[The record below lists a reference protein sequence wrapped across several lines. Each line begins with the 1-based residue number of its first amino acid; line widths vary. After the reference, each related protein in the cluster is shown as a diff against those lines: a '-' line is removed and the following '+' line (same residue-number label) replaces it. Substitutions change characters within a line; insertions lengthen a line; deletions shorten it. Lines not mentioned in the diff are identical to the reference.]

1 MAEEKLKG
9 EDGKTCFA
17 PAANGMQIAFYA
29 LTQGLF
35 ATQMVDDGTQ
45 KWRRQ
50 RQQQQQQQ
58 RQQQQQSLL
67 KLRRCTRLQAIKMR
81 SRCRCRPHKYA

>member
-1 MAEEKLKG
+1 MKE

-29 LTQGLF
+29 LTQASLA

-50 RQQQQQQQ
+50 RQQQQQ
-58 RQQQQQSLL
+58 RQQQLL
-67 KLRRCTRLQAIKMR
+67 AELRRCTRLQAIKMR